1 MIIYNTMIILRLY
14 CFTPRIWITVGIY
27 LQTALHHRCVT
38 LYKIGKWLVFS
49 VYMSQNSRL

>member
-1 MIIYNTMIILRLY
+1 MIIYNSMIILRLY
-14 CFTPRIWITVGIY
+14 CFIPRIWITVGIY